1 MKLPGSFGIP
11 EKAKHCKF
19 NTTAIIGTTG
29 FSPAAAAAAAALSS
43 PGAVMERFKVEL
55 LQLGQKSSA

>member
-11 EKAKHCKF
+11 EKAKYCKF

-29 FSPAAAAAAAALSS
+29 FSPAAAAALSS
-43 PGAVMERFKVEL
+43 PGAVMERLKVEL